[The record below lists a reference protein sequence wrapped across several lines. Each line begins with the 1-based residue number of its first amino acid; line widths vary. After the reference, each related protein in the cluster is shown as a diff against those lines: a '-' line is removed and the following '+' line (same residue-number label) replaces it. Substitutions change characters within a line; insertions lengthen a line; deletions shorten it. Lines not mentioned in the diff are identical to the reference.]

1 MFYLD
6 TNIKIKSLDLDHLKN
21 CIELRLYDS
30 AAIEDEEVE
39 AMEGILAQVID
50 PRSMN
55 PRLITL
61 PKVKTTMSSSSSWY
75 TSV

>member
-21 CIELRLYDS
+21 CIELRLYDG

-39 AMEGILAQVID
+39 AMEGILTQGQ
-50 PRSMN
+50 
-55 PRLITL
+55 
-61 PKVKTTMSSSSSWY
+61 
-75 TSV
+75 